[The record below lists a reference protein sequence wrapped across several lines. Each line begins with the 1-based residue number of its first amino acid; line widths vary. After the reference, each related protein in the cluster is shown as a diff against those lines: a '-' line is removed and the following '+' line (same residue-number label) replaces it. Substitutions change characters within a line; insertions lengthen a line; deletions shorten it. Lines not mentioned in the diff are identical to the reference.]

1 MEITRQSD
9 YAVRAV
15 LDLAMLSDDERAFS
29 EAIAGRQDIPT
40 AFLTKIFSRL
50 SAEGIVTTR
59 RGVKGGVHLAR
70 PASEITMLEVIEAID
85 GPIALNRCTRRPS
98 DCSLDATCAV
108 YPIWRTLCDELR
120 ARLNSITF
128 EMLAASAQSKR
139 AEAASAV
146 LRNLANPT

>member
-15 LDLAMLSDDERAFS
+15 LDLAMLPDDERAFS
-29 EAIAGRQDIPT
+29 KAIARRQDIPT

-59 RGVKGGVHLAR
+59 RGVKGGVRLAR
-70 PASEITMLEVIEAID
+70 PASEITMLEVIEAVD

-98 DCSLDATCAV
+98 DCPLDATCAM
-108 YPIWRTLCDELR
+108 YPVWHTLCDELR

-128 EMLAASAQSKR
+128 ERLAATAQSKR
-139 AEAASAV
+139 VEAASAE
-146 LRNLANPT
+146 PT

>member
-29 EAIAGRQDIPT
+29 EAIAARQDIPA

-50 SAEGIVTTR
+50 SAEGIVITR
-59 RGVKGGVHLAR
+59 RGVKGGVRLAR
-70 PASEITMLEVIEAID
+70 PASEITMLEVIEAVE
-85 GPIALNRCTRRPS
+85 GPITLNRCARRPS
-98 DCSLDATCAV
+98 DCLLDATCAM
-108 YPIWRTLCDELR
+108 YPIWNTLCGELR

-128 EMLAASAQSKR
+128 EMLSASARSKR
-139 AEAASAV
+139 VEAI
-146 LRNLANPT
+146 PT

>member
-29 EAIAGRQDIPT
+29 EAIAGRQDIPA

-50 SAEGIVTTR
+50 AAEGIVTTR
-59 RGVKGGVHLAR
+59 RGVKGGVRLAR

-98 DCSLDATCAV
+98 DCPLDATCA
-108 YPIWRTLCDELR
+108 R
-120 ARLNSITF
+120 
-128 EMLAASAQSKR
+128 
-139 AEAASAV
+139 
-146 LRNLANPT
+146 